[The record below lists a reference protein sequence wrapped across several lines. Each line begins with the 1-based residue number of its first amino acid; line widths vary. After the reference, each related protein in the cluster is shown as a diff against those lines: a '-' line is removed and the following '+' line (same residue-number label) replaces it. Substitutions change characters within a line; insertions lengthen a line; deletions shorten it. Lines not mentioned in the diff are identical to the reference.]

1 VTQTYATSLANRE
14 HLIRMGDAIIVQQ
27 ALCAA
32 AKLGVADLLDV
43 SPRTSSELADRLN
56 VDERALYRIMRLLA
70 SEGIFEE
77 TLPRVFTNTDMSYYL
92 RSGVPGSLR
101 SFLVFRGSQVC
112 LAPIGEMLHSVQTG
126 KPATDKLY
134 GLNMFEH
141 LKTDPETARTFDD
154 TMTTLTQLIAPEVAG
169 AYDFSRWDSVT
180 DVGGGNGLLLS
191 AILKAHPGVRG
202 VLADLPHVL
211 ERASER
217 GLLGGDLQMRSQLHP
232 CDMFSEIPSG
242 SRAYLMKSVIHDWG
256 DERARQVLRNCRRA
270 VPDDGVLL
278 LVELALAD
286 ANLPSLGKVR
296 DVLMMVLT
304 GGMERTVEEYRA
316 LLADSGFRLNKVFP
330 LAGDYSIIESL
341 PV

>member
-1 VTQTYATSLANRE
+1 MQTYATSIANRA

-43 SPRTSSELADRLN
+43 SPRTSMDLADRLKVN
-56 VDERALYRIMRLLA
+56 ERALYRIMRLLA
-70 SEGIFEE
+70 SEGVFQE
-77 TLPRVFTNTDMSYYL
+77 TAPRVFTNTDMSYYL

-112 LAPIGEMLHSVQTG
+112 LEPIGEMLHSVQTG

-141 LKTDPETARTFDD
+141 LRTDPEMARTFDD
-154 TMTTLTQLIAPEVAG
+154 AMTTLTRLIAPEVAG
-169 AYDFSRWDSVT
+169 AYDFSAWGSVT

-217 GLLGGDLQMRSQLHP
+217 GFLGGELQTRSQLQP
-232 CDMFSEIPSG
+232 CDMFGKIPSG
-242 SRAYLMKSVIHDWG
+242 SRAYVMKSVIHDWD
-256 DERARQVLRNCRRA
+256 DERARQILLNCRRA
-270 VPDDGVLL
+270 VPDDGALL

-296 DVLMMVLT
+296 DILMMVLT

-330 LAGDYSIIESL
+330 LPGEYIIIESL